1 MGSDNNSKDK
11 DIQALPLSTLRIS
24 AADMAALRVR
34 VQGAGNA
41 GLPEFL
47 YQCLPIGA
55 MSLIATVPHSNC
67 PVSIP
72 YQRQPGHGYLIRKSR
87 PADPDGL
94 VIIYRLQPN
103 RRYEAIEILF
113 QGTKTGVEEFC
124 RYAAR
129 WVEKHAGRICPI
141 PGQYAYFAPTMEHW
155 GAILRDCGYVALD
168 PSAMPTEITPEI
180 RKMPQDQLASGIMA
194 RIALHRGDKQPSGKV
209 LPVFVQVE
217 LSLEQNSEP
226 KSQWI
231 GFLDYQEIRNLQMRP
246 PASFVPE
253 FRQWLKEFTK
263 ECCLQSWIFPPGTG
277 FGEHIEWW
285 GEKNR
290 RRTEHEGVDFAQGYG
305 SDGSVHTIPQGT
317 PVRAIAD
324 GEIVTILDDYM
335 NKTVVVR
342 HPSILNSRGQVF
354 CILYS
359 HIKPGAGLPGTFVAK
374 GRPLGSVIKAKA
386 AGAPAHLHLTGAWIP
401 QPMDCREITLD
412 KISAAYAPVTLV
424 DFGTLLDNFRVT

>member
-1 MGSDNNSKDK
+1 MRSHNNSKDK

-47 YQCLPIGA
+47 YQSLPIGA
-55 MSLIATVPHSNC
+55 MSFMATVPRSNC

-72 YQRQPGHGYLIRKSR
+72 YQRQSGHGYVIRKSR

-113 QGTKTGVEEFC
+113 QDTKTGVEEFC

-129 WVEKHAGRICPI
+129 WIEKQAGRICPI
-141 PGQYAYFAPTMEHW
+141 PGQYAYFAPTREHW
-155 GAILRDCGYVALD
+155 GVILRDCGYVALD
-168 PSAMPTEITPEI
+168 PSGMPTEITPEI
-180 RKMPQDQLASGIMA
+180 RKMPQDRLASGIMA
-194 RIALHRGDKQPSGKV
+194 RIALQRGDKQPSGEV

-217 LSLEQNSEP
+217 LSLEPNPEP

-231 GFLDYQEIRNLQMRP
+231 SFRDYQEIRSIQMQP
-246 PASFVPE
+246 PASVAPE
-253 FRQWLKEFTK
+253 FREWLKGFTE
-263 ECCLQSWIFPPGTG
+263 ECCLGSWIFPPGTG

-290 RRTEHEGVDFAQGYG
+290 RRTEHEGVGFCARVRVQWKCSEISIGML
-305 SDGSVHTIPQGT
+305 
-317 PVRAIAD
+317 VRAIAD
-324 GEIVTILDDYM
+324 GQIVTILDDYI
-335 NKTVVVR
+335 NKTVVVW

-359 HIKPGAGLPGTFVAK
+359 HIKPEAGLPGTFVAK
-374 GRPLGSVIKAKA
+374 GQPLGSVIKAKA

-412 KISAAYAPVTLV
+412 KISAAYAPITLV
-424 DFGTLLDNFRVT
+424 DFSTLLDNSRVT